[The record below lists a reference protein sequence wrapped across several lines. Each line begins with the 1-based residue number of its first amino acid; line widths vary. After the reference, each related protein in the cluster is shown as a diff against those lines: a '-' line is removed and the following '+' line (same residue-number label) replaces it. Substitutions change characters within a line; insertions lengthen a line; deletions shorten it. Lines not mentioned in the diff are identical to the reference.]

1 LTRSAVVFF
10 PLVVRVILARLLA
23 PDDFG
28 LVAMASVFTGVSSI
42 IMDFGTSSAIVQKQ
56 KSDAYFESSIFW
68 FNMMIGFGLWLIIIL
83 AAPYIAQVYD
93 RPIVKSII
101 YVQSLTILLSSMC
114 IVPRAILNKDIRFFP
129 LAVAAIASQ
138 VIGAVVGISMAVLG
152 FGVWSLVWYSLLTQA
167 FFALPLWVVSSWK
180 LKFHFDLEHIKEI
193 LSFSTY
199 LTASKLLNY
208 FRKQGDKFIIGFYIG
223 EASLGYYSKAYGL
236 ILRPT
241 KLISGS
247 AGPVLFAAM
256 SKADKANDREN
267 NRLRRLYIHTLQAY
281 TMLNLPLAAIL
292 FFWAR
297 PLVLLVV
304 GEQWLPAVPLV
315 SLFAVSMWFQA
326 MDNIN
331 PIALKSVG
339 RSDWIFKIQVFLIP
353 LFVVGYIVG
362 VRYGTIGV
370 ASAYVMATLVAFT
383 VKTLLVA
390 RTINLRI
397 IDILSSLQSTIAYSG
412 LLIGVMLL
420 LKISLLYA
428 YPEREWLAFGVSI
441 SFSVLVYLIVQLVR
455 PLPAFR
461 YLLDFIDIRKHMFG
475 AKGTN

>member
-1 LTRSAVVFF
+1 
-10 PLVVRVILARLLA
+10 
-23 PDDFG
+23 
-28 LVAMASVFTGVSSI
+28 
-42 IMDFGTSSAIVQKQ
+42 
-56 KSDAYFESSIFW
+56 
-68 FNMMIGFGLWLIIIL
+68 
-83 AAPYIAQVYD
+83 
-93 RPIVKSII
+93 
-101 YVQSLTILLSSMC
+101 
-114 IVPRAILNKDIRFFP
+114 
-129 LAVAAIASQ
+129 
-138 VIGAVVGISMAVLG
+138 
-152 FGVWSLVWYSLLTQA
+152 
-167 FFALPLWVVSSWK
+167 
-180 LKFHFDLEHIKEI
+180 
-193 LSFSTY
+193 
-199 LTASKLLNY
+199 
-208 FRKQGDKFIIGFYIG
+208 
-223 EASLGYYSKAYGL
+223 
-236 ILRPT
+236 
-241 KLISGS
+241 
-247 AGPVLFAAM
+247 
-256 SKADKANDREN
+256 
-267 NRLRRLYIHTLQAY
+267 
-281 TMLNLPLAAIL
+281 
-292 FFWAR
+292 
-297 PLVLLVV
+297 
-304 GEQWLPAVPLV
+304 
-315 SLFAVSMWFQA
+315 